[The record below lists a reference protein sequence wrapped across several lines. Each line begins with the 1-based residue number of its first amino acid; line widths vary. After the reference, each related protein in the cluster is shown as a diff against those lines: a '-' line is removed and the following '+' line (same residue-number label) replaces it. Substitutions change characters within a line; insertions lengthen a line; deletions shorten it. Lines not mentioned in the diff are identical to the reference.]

1 MKNNYLFSL
10 IAVLL
15 CAYVVFG
22 QTTISYNLRDSS
34 TFLNTGIQWE
44 PVLSTSSPDGKLRT
58 QAATTLW
65 HSSGYGVS
73 FRNGNVL
80 EVDVLGGNSTIRFYG
95 SIHSSGNLIGGTS
108 IGASDIGTMNVDL
121 DTHPGMTDQ
130 TGYYE
135 FNYSGGPTTLYFT
148 FSGSN
153 AYTPAIDIVFE
164 EATFVKT
171 DVWDFGAEQLDE
183 VLFNNML
190 TTLDINNWYDSSITV
205 GSSGNVLPSSW
216 VSGALTWVGGSND
229 RLRTSNTALTRFDQ
243 NLGGASTV
251 TGRVYVNSSG
261 ATGRYMR
268 LSLNEDDEVNL
279 MMSTQSGLGI
289 VHFQLEGNPAEQD
302 DIIAVGSALQ
312 EVKFVAKTAGDYRIF
327 DEVDKPSYYRISK
340 KEAEYVTLSGTVDEL
355 LAADVPQG
363 YAIVFTN
370 ESGKNFN
377 AIVSNGSYTIN
388 LPSDYNYNL
397 SLAGANGF
405 IITNGSTLFVNQQTT
420 NYNIVI
426 AQVDIYNVTG
436 IITGLV
442 DLTGV
447 TIHFTPDP
455 EAESLFNPIVTLD
468 QAAFTYSVDLEA
480 GIQYTISADGIND
493 FEILNNTIE
502 IEPVNQTANINFTA
516 KPLYYVAINAI
527 NLNQIQTNS
536 LNLTFI
542 NLIEEGYNYTFT
554 DVSSIQLRDGIYKVS
569 SDGLDEY
576 PLELALT
583 SNLQVNGSDTSKD
596 LTFNQIT
603 KWTFTDRVVTGATAY
618 KGLLFTG
625 NVNVRGNNGDLNA
638 GNGAT
643 ISIPVKVGEKL
654 VITDYFA
661 SNYSIEG
668 GAVVTNTSNSTS
680 TNVITEYVFPGT
692 SDGTVTINVGGTSYF
707 ISFEVVAIEPYSP
720 TLTVGTDKNYRT
732 INEALDAI
740 TRMERPN
747 DESVSVLID
756 PGNYEE
762 MLVIRSNNIK
772 LLNASSNPSI
782 ALLNQGVSIDNEA
795 VRITSYYGQKYNF
808 FSQGTDNKWSAEAL
822 AVNLE
827 NGYTDYVNQEGTGG
841 GSSYWNATVVVNAKD
856 FIAKDIIFENSFNQ
870 YISFKE
876 SQDVVMPKAA
886 SEPIRPT
893 DFGNTDVQ
901 DRSQGYVT
909 QAAALALAPGA
920 DRVFL
925 NNCRVVGRQD
935 SFYGAQGARVAL
947 YQGAIMGAVDYI
959 FGGMTA
965 VFYQSDLILNT
976 SDHGSDVAYITAAQQ
991 TTSPRGYLM
1000 YECHVKSPVPGV
1012 ETASA
1017 FSSKPGLFGR
1027 PWAPNTSEV
1036 VFYNTIIDESDFPG
1050 QEGLSLILPQGWS
1063 SSLGGQSTKMYEYGT
1078 LENATGIDNS
1088 GSRVNWATT
1097 LVTPTLLDGTI
1108 INTFNFTKGLDD
1120 WDPFSDLVLS
1130 NAEPNFNAFA
1140 NAAAYNQMIHVTNIK
1155 AQTSIQ
1161 VFGITGSLIQEFETQ
1176 NDISFG
1182 IPNGIWFVKL
1192 IVRDQFKVFK
1202 LISN

>member
-1 MKNNYLFSL
+1 
-10 IAVLL
+10 
-15 CAYVVFG
+15 
-22 QTTISYNLRDSS
+22 
-34 TFLNTGIQWE
+34 
-44 PVLSTSSPDGKLRT
+44 
-58 QAATTLW
+58 
-65 HSSGYGVS
+65 
-73 FRNGNVL
+73 
-80 EVDVLGGNSTIRFYG
+80 
-95 SIHSSGNLIGGTS
+95 
-108 IGASDIGTMNVDL
+108 
-121 DTHPGMTDQ
+121 
-130 TGYYE
+130 
-135 FNYSGGPTTLYFT
+135 
-148 FSGSN
+148 
-153 AYTPAIDIVFE
+153 
-164 EATFVKT
+164 
-171 DVWDFGAEQLDE
+171 
-183 VLFNNML
+183 
-190 TTLDINNWYDSSITV
+190 
-205 GSSGNVLPSSW
+205 
-216 VSGALTWVGGSND
+216 
-229 RLRTSNTALTRFDQ
+229 
-243 NLGGASTV
+243 
-251 TGRVYVNSSG
+251 
-261 ATGRYMR
+261 
-268 LSLNEDDEVNL
+268 
-279 MMSTQSGLGI
+279 
-289 VHFQLEGNPAEQD
+289 
-302 DIIAVGSALQ
+302 
-312 EVKFVAKTAGDYRIF
+312 
-327 DEVDKPSYYRISK
+327 
-340 KEAEYVTLSGTVDEL
+340 
-355 LAADVPQG
+355 
-363 YAIVFTN
+363 
-370 ESGKNFN
+370 
-377 AIVSNGSYTIN
+377 
-388 LPSDYNYNL
+388 
-397 SLAGANGF
+397 
-405 IITNGSTLFVNQQTT
+405 
-420 NYNIVI
+420 
-426 AQVDIYNVTG
+426 
-436 IITGLV
+436 
-442 DLTGV
+442 
-447 TIHFTPDP
+447 
-455 EAESLFNPIVTLD
+455 
-468 QAAFTYSVDLEA
+468 
-480 GIQYTISADGIND
+480 
-493 FEILNNTIE
+493 
-502 IEPVNQTANINFTA
+502 
-516 KPLYYVAINAI
+516 
-527 NLNQIQTNS
+527 
-536 LNLTFI
+536 
-542 NLIEEGYNYTFT
+542 
-554 DVSSIQLRDGIYKVS
+554 
-569 SDGLDEY
+569 
-576 PLELALT
+576 
-583 SNLQVNGSDTSKD
+583 
-596 LTFNQIT
+596 
-603 KWTFTDRVVTGATAY
+603 
-618 KGLLFTG
+618 
-625 NVNVRGNNGDLNA
+625 
-638 GNGAT
+638 
-643 ISIPVKVGEKL
+643 
-654 VITDYFA
+654 
-661 SNYSIEG
+661 
-668 GAVVTNTSNSTS
+668 
-680 TNVITEYVFPGT
+680 
-692 SDGTVTINVGGTSYF
+692 
-707 ISFEVVAIEPYSP
+707 
-720 TLTVGTDKNYRT
+720 
-732 INEALDAI
+732 
-740 TRMERPN
+740 MERPN
-747 DESVSVLID
+747 DEPVSVLID

-782 ALLNQGVSIDNEA
+782 ALLNQGISIDNEA

-876 SQDVVMPKAA
+876 SQDVVMPKVA

-893 DFGNTDVQ
+893 DFANTDVQ

-1192 IVRDQFKVFK
+1192 IVSDQFKVFK